1 MRQECRV
8 TVHEDNEL
16 TTIEVMGNLTAAA
29 EEAMDT
35 AYQQAC
41 RHNTRK
47 ILTKFDG
54 ESRINSAGVAIMIDL
69 VMESREK
76 RIQIFVSGLSNQS
89 QKIFELVGLT
99 KYVTIVTSEEE
110 VRGS

>member
-8 TVHEDNEL
+8 TVREDNEL

-29 EEAMDT
+29 EDAMDT
-35 AYQQAC
+35 AYQKAC
-41 RHNTRK
+41 HHNTRK
-47 ILTKFDG
+47 ILTKFD
-54 ESRINSAGVAIMIDL
+54 EQSRINSAGIAIMIDL

-76 RIQIFVSGLSNQS
+76 GIQIFVTGLSNQN

-99 KYVTIVTSEEE
+99 KYVTVVMSEEE